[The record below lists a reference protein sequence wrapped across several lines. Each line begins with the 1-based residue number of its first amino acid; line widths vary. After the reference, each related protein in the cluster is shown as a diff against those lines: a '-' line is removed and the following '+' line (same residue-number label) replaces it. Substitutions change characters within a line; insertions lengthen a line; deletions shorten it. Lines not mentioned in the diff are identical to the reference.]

1 MTSSLA
7 PTHPMTNLVLD
18 CRGMNCP
25 MPIVRVSRAVK
36 EIAVGDT
43 LTVTADDP
51 SFEADITAW
60 VRMTGQHM
68 LSFTTAGLDR
78 TAVIERRK

>member
-1 MTSSLA
+1 M
-7 PTHPMTNLVLD
+7 PNLDLD

-36 EIAVGDT
+36 EIGIGDT

-51 SFEADITAW
+51 SFQADIEAW
-60 VRMTGQHM
+60 VRMSGNVLQGIAADGA
-68 LSFTTAGLDR
+68 SR

>member
-1 MTSSLA
+1 MAQTE
-7 PTHPMTNLVLD
+7 LD

-36 EIAVGDT
+36 DIAVGDT

-51 SFEADITAW
+51 SFQADIQAWIRMSGHLLQGLTADG
-60 VRMTGQHM
+60 VT
-68 LSFTTAGLDR
+68 S

>member
-1 MTSSLA
+1 MAQTE
-7 PTHPMTNLVLD
+7 LD

-36 EIAVGDT
+36 DIAVGDT

-51 SFEADITAW
+51 SFQADIQAWIRMSGHLLQGLTADG
-60 VRMTGQHM
+60 VT
-68 LSFTTAGLDR
+68 S
-78 TAVIERRK
+78 TAVIERCK

>member
-1 MTSSLA
+1 MAQTE
-7 PTHPMTNLVLD
+7 LD

-36 EIAVGDT
+36 DIAVGDT

-51 SFEADITAW
+51 SFQADIQAW
-60 VRMTGQHM
+60 IRMSGHLL
-68 LSFTTAGLDR
+68 LSL
-78 TAVIERRK
+78 IHI

>member
-1 MTSSLA
+1 MAQTE
-7 PTHPMTNLVLD
+7 LD

-25 MPIVRVSRAVK
+25 MPIVRVSRAAK

>member
-1 MTSSLA
+1 MAQTE
-7 PTHPMTNLVLD
+7 LD

-36 EIAVGDT
+36 DIAVGDT
-43 LTVTADDP
+43 PTVTADDP
-51 SFEADITAW
+51 SFQADIQAWIRMSGHLLQGLTADG
-60 VRMTGQHM
+60 VT
-68 LSFTTAGLDR
+68 S

>member
-1 MTSSLA
+1 MAQTE
-7 PTHPMTNLVLD
+7 LD

-36 EIAVGDT
+36 DIAVGDT
-43 LTVTADDP
+43 LAVTADDP
-51 SFEADITAW
+51 SFQADIQAWIRMSGHLLHGITADG
-60 VRMTGQHM
+60 VT
-68 LSFTTAGLDR
+68 S